1 MGLSDK
7 FAKLHKSPNKAVGGK
22 DNKNGKKPKTPESGK
37 KGDKKK
43 GKSPKSAGKDKKD
56 GKKNGKKGGKKGE
69 KKKDLSEEE
78 LNTDMDAYWH
88 KAGKGPDPKIKA
100 LDSELEAMAAKKA
113 EAAAKN

>member
-7 FAKLHKSPNKAVGGK
+7 FAKLHKSPNKAVS
-22 DNKNGKKPKTPESGK
+22 GKKDKSGRKAKTPESGK
-37 KGDKKK
+37 KGDKEK
-43 GKSPKSAGKDKKD
+43 GKSPKAG
-56 GKKNGKKGGKKGE
+56 KNGKKKGKKGGMKGE

-78 LNTDMDAYWH
+78 LNNDMDAYWH

-113 EAAAKN
+113 EAAAKK

>member
-37 KGDKKK
+37 KGDIKK
-43 GKSPKSAGKDKKD
+43 GKSPKSGDKDKM
-56 GKKNGKKGGKKGE
+56 NGKKGGKKGGKNGE
-69 KKKDLSEEE
+69 KKKDRSEEE
-78 LNTDMDAYWH
+78 LNEDMDAYWH

-113 EAAAKN
+113 EAAAKK